1 MSSQLSLGGLE
12 LIGQTF
18 SLQLIQWLAGR
29 RSQTISDKLTPGQMV
44 GGEGGGRGRGCVGGQ

>member
-29 RSQTISDKLTPGQMV
+29 SQTICDKLTPGQMV
-44 GGEGGGRGRGCVGGQ
+44 GGEGGGRGCVGGQ